1 MKIIKHTSVI
11 VVAALSLMSASVFAQ
26 SVTATAQT
34 LSDAEAK
41 IAAEA
46 QQQGAQYTIIEASNN
61 DIIHMTANLHK

>member
-41 IAAEA
+41 IAAKA
-46 QQQGAQYTIIEASNN
+46 QQQSAQYTIIEASSN
-61 DIIHMTANLHK
+61 DIVHMTAKLHK